1 MKIRK
6 IRKITAV
13 CILAAM
19 LAGLSACGSKEPAAT
34 DTPGTS
40 TETDNKETAAT
51 ETEEKD
57 KQGQGLNAAS
67 GQQENTAEG
76 QESGPVTIK
85 VFCMN
90 DDATQLIEESVQ
102 IDALSP
108 ENVLKA
114 LTEKGIVPED
124 VGILSL
130 EESEK
135 DGDKVLDV
143 DFSQAFGDYMG
154 NVGSTEEYMVMGS
167 ICNTFLNAY
176 GCEKIHIM
184 VEGEVLTTGH
194 KEYTGYQK
202 FYE

>member
-1 MKIRK
+1 M
-6 IRKITAV
+6 AV

-19 LAGLSACGSKEPAAT
+19 LAGLSACGSKEPAAA

-40 TETDNKETAAT
+40 TETDNQEAATT

-57 KQGQGLNAAS
+57 KQGQEA
-67 GQQENTAEG
+67 NTADER
-76 QESGPVTIK
+76 ENGPMTIK
-85 VFCMN
+85 VFCIN
-90 DDATQLIEESVQ
+90 DDATRLIEESVE
-102 IDALSP
+102 ISALSP
-108 ENVLKA
+108 ENVLKV
-114 LTEKGIVPED
+114 LVEKGIVPED
-124 VGILSL
+124 VEILSL

-143 DFSQAFGDYMG
+143 NFSQAFANYMG
-154 NVGSTEEYMVMGS
+154 NVGSTEEYMIMGG